1 SPDTPQPGAT
11 SARPI
16 PASGTART
24 APSLDLILNF
34 ATGSAELTPQARLVL
49 DRLGEALKSEA
60 LSRYRFKIAGHTDT
74 VGTREFNRTLSAR
87 RAAAVM
93 AYVSEHFG
101 VAPARL
107 QAVGMGSDAPLV
119 STADQVAEPRNRR
132 VEIVNIGS

>member
-1 SPDTPQPGAT
+1 
-11 SARPI
+11 
-16 PASGTART
+16 
-24 APSLDLILNF
+24 LDLILNF

-49 DRLGEALKSEA
+49 DRLGEALKSQA
-60 LSRYRFKIAGHTDT
+60 LSQYRFKIAGHTDT